1 MRVPVSRRLVAQKG
15 VSCSSEKSKHVST
28 SRLVAQK
35 KRFNCS
41 SEDKGEL
48 EWDYFPVQS
57 SYFQHL
63 PGKNL
68 SFIWGFSGA
77 YAKDDSKCPSIGKVD

>member
-1 MRVPVSRRLVAQKG
+1 MPVSRRLVAQKG
-15 VSCSSEKSKHVST
+15 DSCSSAKREHVST
-28 SRLVAQK
+28 CRLVAQK

-48 EWDYFPVQS
+48 EGDYFPVQS

-63 PGKNL
+63 PGKTL
-68 SFIWGFSGA
+68 ASSGVLA
-77 YAKDDSKCPSIGKVD
+77 DLMPRMIPSVQLLEKGTEP